1 MNDWRGVARAVEPAL
16 LASGAMDGGAQP
28 ASRERR
34 AGCPKRTSGRDGT
47 GNPGLRPARVS
58 CWKIFSAV
66 CLAACASVAEASE
79 PSFELDVMP
88 ILSKA
93 GCNGGGCHGAMA
105 GKAGFRLSLF
115 GYDPKSDYLAIT
127 RDARGRRVDLA
138 DPGSSILLTKPTTAL
153 AHKGGKRL
161 DVGSDDYKLLAAWIE
176 AGCPG
181 PRAEEKKLVGI
192 EMAPAE
198 STASVGQT
206 VAMKVMAR
214 YDDGSTRDVTPW
226 ARFTSADETVASVD
240 PAGRVSVVGHG
251 AGAVTAWF
259 SSQIAVAN
267 VITPFPHAVSSADY
281 ASAPRANFIDDLNL
295 SQLEQLHLKPSPPC
309 DEATFLRR
317 AFLDTIGRLPSPE
330 EVRGYLADRSPAKK
344 ERLVELLL
352 ARPEFV
358 DYWAYKWSD
367 ILLVSGAKL
376 RPAAVDAYYGWIRDR
391 VAENVPWDRFVREI
405 VTSRGSSVENGA
417 TNFFAVHQDPETLA
431 ENTAQAFL
439 SLSINCA
446 KCHNHPLEKWTN
458 DQYYA
463 FANLFARVRAKG
475 WGGET
480 REGDGARTLFVESR
494 GDLLQPKTGKPQP
507 PAPLD
512 GEPLPMDDAGDRR
525 EALAH
530 WLTSPENPYFTR
542 AIVNRVWAN
551 FFGLGLVEAVD
562 DLRATNPASNEKLL
576 TALCD
581 FTKEQSYDLKKL
593 MRLIL
598 LSETYARS
606 SMPLPENS
614 DDRRWFARAYP
625 KRLMAEVL
633 SDAIADVT
641 GVHDRYT
648 EIVWADGSTQKVT
661 TYDADTRALELRDS
675 TVKNAFLD
683 TFGRNA
689 REITC
694 ECERSSQPSLVQVLH
709 LSNGST
715 LNDKLAAKEGRITQL
730 MATDPKPADLVEAA
744 WVRVLSRLP
753 SEAERKP
760 FEEMLAAATPEEKR
774 QIVEDMY
781 WSLLTSR
788 EFLFRH

>member
-1 MNDWRGVARAVEPAL
+1 MRLLTAIFVALACLTAAADEPSFEL
-16 LASGAMDGGAQP
+16 NQ
-28 ASRERR
+28 
-34 AGCPKRTSGRDGT
+34 
-47 GNPGLRPARVS
+47 
-58 CWKIFSAV
+58 
-66 CLAACASVAEASE
+66 

-93 GCNGGGCHGAMA
+93 GCNGGGCHGALA

-127 RDARGRRVDLA
+127 RDARGRRIDLA
-138 DPGSSILLTKPTTAL
+138 DPGTSLLLTKPTTAL
-153 AHKGGKRL
+153 PHKGGKRL

-181 PRAEEKKLVGI
+181 PRENEKKLVGI
-192 EMAPAE
+192 DLGPTE
-198 STASVGQT
+198 STAAPGQT
-206 VAMKVMAR
+206 VAVTVTAR
-214 YDDGSTRDVTPW
+214 YDDGSTRDVTHW
-226 ARFTSADETVASVD
+226 ARFTSADETVATVD

-267 VITPFPHAVSSADY
+267 VIAPFPHAVSAADY
-281 ASAPRANFIDDLNL
+281 GSAPRANFIDELNL
-295 SQLEQLHLKPSPPC
+295 AQLEQLHLKPSPPC

-317 AFLDTIGRLPSPE
+317 AFLDTIGRLPTPQ
-330 EVRGYLADRSPAKK
+330 EVREHLADRSPGKK

-358 DYWAYKWSD
+358 DYWTYKWSD
-367 ILLVSGAKL
+367 MLLVSGAKL
-376 RPAAVDAYYGWIRDR
+376 RPAAVNAYWQWIRDR
-391 VAENVPWDRFVREI
+391 VAENAPWDEIVREI

-475 WGGET
+475 WGGEA
-480 REGDGARTLFVESR
+480 REGDGARTLYVESR
-494 GDLLQPKTGKPQP
+494 GDLLQPKTGRPQP

-525 EALAH
+525 EALAR
-530 WLTSPENPYFTR
+530 WLTSSENPYFSR
-542 AIVNRVWAN
+542 AIVNRIWAN
-551 FFGLGLVEAVD
+551 FFGVGLVEPVD

-576 TALCD
+576 AALCD
-581 FTKEQSYDLKKL
+581 FTREQGYDLKSL

-606 SMPLPENS
+606 SQPLPENK

-633 SDAIADVT
+633 ADAIADVT
-641 GVHDRYT
+641 GVSDRYT
-648 EIVWADGSTQKVT
+648 EIVRADGSTEKVT
-661 TYDADTRALELRDS
+661 VYDADTRALELRDS

-709 LSNGST
+709 LSNGTT
-715 LNDKLAAKEGRITQL
+715 LNDKLAAKEGWVTQL
-730 MATDPKPADLVEAA
+730 MATDPKPADLVEGA
-744 WVRVLSRLP
+744 WVRVLSRRP
-753 SEAERKP
+753 TEAEGKP
-760 FEEMLAAATPEEKR
+760 FEEMLAAAMPEEKR

>member
-1 MNDWRGVARAVEPAL
+1 MRARPE
-16 LASGAMDGGAQP
+16 ASGPFLAT
-28 ASRERR
+28 
-34 AGCPKRTSGRDGT
+34 RTVAPRG
-47 GNPGLRPARVS
+47 
-58 CWKIFSAV
+58 
-66 CLAACASVAEASE
+66 ASVSLAIALCLCAPIRADEPSFE
-79 PSFELDVMP
+79 LNQPRFELNQPSFELDVVP

-93 GCNGGGCHGAMA
+93 GCNGGGCHGAIA

-115 GYDPKSDYLAIT
+115 GYDPASDYLAIT

-138 DPGSSILLTKPTTAL
+138 DPGGSLLLAKPTMAL
-153 AHKGGKRL
+153 THKGGKRL
-161 DVGSDDYKLLAAWIE
+161 DVGGDDYKTLAAWIE

-181 PRAEEKKLVGI
+181 PKAGEKTLVGI
-192 EMAPAE
+192 DLGPAE
-198 STASVGQT
+198 SVAEPGQR
-206 VAMKVMAR
+206 VALAVTAR
-214 YDDGSTRDVTPW
+214 YSDGSTRDVTRW
-226 ARFTSADETVASVD
+226 ARFTSADETVATVD
-240 PAGRVSVVGHG
+240 PAGGVSVIGHG

-259 SSQIAVAN
+259 SSRIAVAS
-267 VITPFPHAVSSADY
+267 VIAPFPHAVSPADY
-281 ASAPRANFIDDLNL
+281 ASAPRANVIDELNL
-295 SQLEQLHLKPSPPC
+295 AQLEQLRLKPSPPC

-317 AFLDTIGRLPSPE
+317 AFLDTIGRLPTPG
-330 EVRGYLADRSPAKK
+330 EVRAYLADRSPAKK
-344 ERLVELLL
+344 QRLVDLLL

-367 ILLVSGAKL
+367 ILLLSGARL
-376 RPAAVDAYYGWIRDR
+376 RPAAIDAYYRWIRDR
-391 VAENVPWDRFVREI
+391 VAENTPWDEFVRRI
-405 VTSRGSSVENGA
+405 VTSRGSSIDNGA
-417 TNFFAVHQDPETLA
+417 TNFYAVHQDPETMA
-431 ENTAQAFL
+431 ENVAQAFL
-439 SLSINCA
+439 ALSINCA

-458 DQYYA
+458 DQYYS

-475 WGGET
+475 WGGEF
-480 REGDGARTLFVESR
+480 RNGDGVRMLYTEAK
-494 GDLLQPKTGKPQP
+494 GDLLQPKTGRPRP

-525 EALAH
+525 GPLAD
-530 WLTSPENPYFTR
+530 WLTSPDNPYFTR

-551 FFGLGLVEAVD
+551 FFGLGLVEPVD
-562 DLRATNPASNEKLL
+562 DLRTTNPPSNEKLL
-576 TALCD
+576 AALSA
-581 FTKEQSYDLKKL
+581 FTIEHGYDLKAL

-606 SMPLPENS
+606 SVAVPENR

-633 SDAIADVT
+633 ADAIVDVT

-648 EIVWADGSTQKVT
+648 ETLMNDGSTTQVEG
-661 TYDADTRALELRDS
+661 YDDDTRAVELRDS
-675 TVKNAFLD
+675 TVKNYFLT

-694 ECERSSQPSLVQVLH
+694 ECERSNQPSLVQVLH

-715 LNDKLAAKEGRITQL
+715 LNDKLAAKEGRLTQL
-730 MATDPKPADLVEAA
+730 LATDPAPAKLVEDA
-744 WVRVLSRLP
+744 WLLALSRKP
-753 SEAERKP
+753 TDAEQKP
-760 FEEMLAAATPEEKR
+760 LEEMLAQAPPEEKR

>member
-1 MNDWRGVARAVEPAL
+1 MRAWL
-16 LASGAMDGGAQP
+16 LL
-28 ASRERR
+28 
-34 AGCPKRTSGRDGT
+34 
-47 GNPGLRPARVS
+47 GLV
-58 CWKIFSAV
+58 
-66 CLAACASVAEASE
+66 LCASVAWADA

-93 GCNGGGCHGAMA
+93 GCNGGGCHGAIA

-115 GYDPKSDYLAIT
+115 GYDPKSDYLTIT
-127 RDARGRRVDLA
+127 RDARGRRIDLA
-138 DPGSSILLTKPTTAL
+138 DPGASLLLTKPTTAL

-181 PRAEEKKLVGI
+181 PAANQKKLVGI
-192 EMAPAE
+192 DMAPAE
-198 STASVGQT
+198 STASPGQKVAVT
-206 VAMKVMAR
+206 VTAH
-214 YDDGSTRDVTPW
+214 YDDGSTRDVTRW
-226 ARFTSADETVASVD
+226 ARFTSADETVAMVD
-240 PAGRVSVVGHG
+240 SAGGVTVVGHG

-267 VITPFPHAVSSADY
+267 VIVPFPHTVSAADY
-281 ASAPRANFIDDLNL
+281 AAAPRANLIDDFNL
-295 SQLEQLHLKPSPPC
+295 SQLEKLHLKPSPPC

-330 EVRGYLADRSPAKK
+330 EVRGHLADRSPAKK

-367 ILLVSGAKL
+367 VLLVSGAKL
-376 RPAAVDAYYGWIRDR
+376 RPAAVNAYSGWIRDR

-417 TNFFAVHQDPETLA
+417 TNFFAVHQDPETVA
-431 ENTAQAFL
+431 ENVAQAFL

-475 WGGET
+475 WGGEP
-480 REGDGARTLFVESR
+480 RDGDGVRTLYVESR
-494 GDLLQPKTGKPQP
+494 GDLLQPKTGRPQP

-525 EALAH
+525 EALAR
-530 WLTSPENPYFTR
+530 WLTAPENPYFTR

-551 FFGLGLVEAVD
+551 FFGIGLVESVD
-562 DLRATNPASNEKLL
+562 DLRATNPASDEKLL
-576 TALCD
+576 AALCD
-581 FTKEQSYDLKKL
+581 FTKQHGYDLKPL

-606 SMPLPENS
+606 STPLPENR

-625 KRLMAEVL
+625 RRLMAEVL

-641 GVHDRYT
+641 GLHDRYA
-648 EIVWADGSTQKVT
+648 EIVRADGSTEKVT
-661 TYDADTRALELRDS
+661 GYDTDTRALELRDS

-709 LSNGST
+709 LSNGNT
-715 LNDKLAAKEGRITQL
+715 LNDKLAAKEGRITQI
-730 MATDPKPADLVEAA
+730 MATDPKPADLVEGA
-744 WVRVLSRLP
+744 WVRTLSRP
-753 SEAERKP
+753 PTAEERKP
-760 FEEMLAAATPEEKR
+760 FEEMLSAAPPEEKR
-774 QIVEDMY
+774 QFVEDMY